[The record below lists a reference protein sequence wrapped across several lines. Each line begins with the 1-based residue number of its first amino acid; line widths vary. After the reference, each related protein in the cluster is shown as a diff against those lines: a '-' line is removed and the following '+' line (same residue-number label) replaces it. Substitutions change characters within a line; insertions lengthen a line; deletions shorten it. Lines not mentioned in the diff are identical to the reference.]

1 MEIFDKVDPKTLDRR
16 HWQLSMLSLGM
27 IVVLGVG
34 MALLM
39 YPAVFGSN
47 ATSGGHTTRTLFFG
61 FCTLCVLVV
70 AYLLNRQYVVHQLR
84 KNLVDQKTEMVQ
96 LRQEASAD
104 LLGTVPGFSHFQDR
118 LIMGFRRATQTG
130 EPLSL
135 VLVRLKPS
143 HMFDSPAEV
152 SVALGDAARVL
163 LRKLRTDD
171 SLYHLSS
178 AAFAMVLPNTGG
190 ADMNQVA
197 SRVAEGLAD
206 ASGASNR
213 FTFDLQVVNYPEQA
227 SSAYEMERI
236 ADTFSLRKG
245 SAAEKA
251 DGA

>member
-1 MEIFDKVDPKTLDRR
+1 MHFFDKVDPKTLDRR

-27 IVVLGVG
+27 ILVLGAG

-39 YPAVFGSN
+39 YPTVFGSN
-47 ATSGGHTTRTLFFG
+47 AAPAGHTTRTLFFG
-61 FCTLCVLVV
+61 FCALCVLVV

-84 KNLVDQKTEMVQ
+84 KNLVEQKTEMVQ

-104 LLGTVPGFSHFQDR
+104 LLGTLPGFNHFQDR
-118 LIMGFRRATQTG
+118 LTMGFRRAAQIG

-143 HMFDSPAEV
+143 RMFDTPPEV

-178 AAFAMVLPNTGG
+178 GAFAMVLPNTCG

-213 FTFDLQVVNYPEQA
+213 FTFDMQVVNYPEQV
-227 SSAYEMERI
+227 STAYEIERM
-236 ADTFSLRKG
+236 AAAFSDQKG
-245 SAAEKA
+245 SAAGKA
-251 DGA
+251 EAA